1 MIPRILFRAAPLL
14 RALVLP
20 FLLLAAGCGDGG
32 VGKIYRVEGKVTFN
46 GDPLISKSGVVLF
59 EPDTAKGNTTP
70 FKPAASIDSSG
81 NYTLYTK
88 TRRGAPPGWYKV
100 IVTATASDSV
110 SPSTSKKP
118 RHERPV
124 PTSLVPAKYGLAKST
139 PLNIEVVENPTAGVY
154 DLILSK

>member
-14 RALVLP
+14 RVLGLLL
-20 FLLLAAGCGDGG
+20 LLLAAGCGDGD
-32 VGKIYRVEGKVTFN
+32 VGKTYRVDGKVTIH
-46 GDPLISKSGVVLF
+46 GEPLISNSGVVLF

-70 FKPAASIDSSG
+70 YKPAASIDSSG

-88 TRRGAPPGWYKV
+88 KERGAPPGWYKV

-110 SPSTSKKP
+110 APSTSKRP
-118 RHERPV
+118 RQERPV

-139 PLNIEVVENPTAGVY
+139 PLNIEVVESPTSGAY